1 MAGVGSEVH
10 HNIMVP
16 MLNRERESVVR
27 GEERVTVAPKLAA
40 ICLRRFFARK
50 LFKFFFNIE

>member
-16 MLNRERESVVR
+16 MLNHERERGERR
-27 GEERVTVAPKLAA
+27 GEGDGCTKVGSNLPEKIFCA
-40 ICLRRFFARK
+40 
-50 LFKFFFNIE
+50 